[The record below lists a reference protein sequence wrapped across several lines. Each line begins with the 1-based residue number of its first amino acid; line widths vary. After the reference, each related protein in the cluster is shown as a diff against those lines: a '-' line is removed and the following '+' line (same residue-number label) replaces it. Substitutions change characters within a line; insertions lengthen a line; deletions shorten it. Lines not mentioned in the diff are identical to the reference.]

1 MFEHC
6 STEPIG
12 WCQCNDDNE
21 PFLDMFV
28 LCKCFINNGWLSICV
43 VSSARSLLFQHVVF
57 HEFFSLLNVDLQ
69 VYHHAP
75 KNHCG
80 FLMLFLFHVAGF
92 LLYKTFHS
100 IRPSQDFHETAAA
113 VSPLFFP
120 QATAR
125 TPEDHS
131 TVRYDVKQKCASG
144 AQQTFN
150 KMGIS
155 AYLSTGKTVAMH
167 L

>member
-1 MFEHC
+1 M
-6 STEPIG
+6 
-12 WCQCNDDNE
+12 
-21 PFLDMFV
+21 
-28 LCKCFINNGWLSICV
+28 
-43 VSSARSLLFQHVVF
+43 
-57 HEFFSLLNVDLQ
+57 DLQ

-80 FLMLFLFHVAGF
+80 FLMLFLFHVAG
-92 LLYKTFHS
+92 YGYIVQNSNS
-100 IRPSQDFHETAAA
+100 IRPSHDFHETAAA
-113 VSPLFFP
+113 VSPLFFPTFLDFQCVDPNIMGNTPFVLSLEHASNP

-144 AQQTFN
+144 AQQTKQHV

-155 AYLSTGKTVAMH
+155 AYLSTGKT
-167 L
+167 LLCISDGKG